1 MKTLY
6 FDCGMGAAGD
16 MLMASLYEICPDKEK
31 FLKTMNEM
39 GLPGLSVEAEP
50 AVKCGITGTH
60 MKVTIHGEEEESV
73 DVDLQGHEHHHNHEA
88 GCDHDHSQD
97 NHVHSHEQ
105 VHEESEHVHHH
116 SHSIASDVT
125 DAEVHE
131 HTHEHTQLH
140 EDHADIHEHTHV
152 HDDDHA
158 HTHTHEHTHDD
169 AGHDHAHTHHHHASM
184 AGISHIIE
192 HLNLPEEVKTDIVA
206 VYRLIAEAESHVH
219 GKTVEE
225 IHFHEVGTADA
236 IADIAGVCLLMYM
249 VAPQKVIA
257 SPVHVGS
264 GNVRCAHGILPVPA
278 PATAYILQGLPIY
291 SGVIKGE
298 LCTPTGAALLKHF
311 VKEFKE
317 MPVMR
322 TSAIG
327 YGMGKKDFERANCV
341 RVLLGETEENGGEV
355 AELSCNLDD
364 MTPEALGFVQEILFA
379 AGALEVYTIPIGMK
393 KSRPGILLTCM
404 CRCND
409 KEKMVSL
416 IFKHTTT
423 LGIRESISKRYT
435 LTRTMK
441 EHDTPYGVI
450 REKISEGYGVRRG
463 KLEYEDLAKIARE
476 QGMSLE
482 EVKALTKE

>member
-16 MLMASLYEICPDKEK
+16 MLMASLYEICPDKAG

-73 DVDLQGHEHHHNHEA
+73 DVDLQEHVHDHAEQH
-88 GCDHDHSQD
+88 DHDHHEHCHD
-97 NHVHSHEQ
+97 HDKEAGNHHHHET
-105 VHEESEHVHHH
+105 EVHHH
-116 SHSIASDVT
+116 EMAADMADNTHIHAYDH
-125 DAEVHE
+125 DHQPDHDHHDE
-131 HTHEHTQLH
+131 HDFH
-140 EDHADIHEHTHV
+140 
-152 HDDDHA
+152 
-158 HTHTHEHTHDD
+158 HTHTHEETHTEEHS
-169 AGHDHAHTHHHHASM
+169 GHPHHHHTSM

-192 HLNLPEEVKTDIVA
+192 HLNLPDEVKKDVVA
-206 VYRLIAEAESHVH
+206 VYHLIAEAESHVH

-236 IADIAGVCLLMYM
+236 IADIAGVCLLMHM
-249 VAPQKVIA
+249 IAPQKVIA
-257 SPVHVGS
+257 SPIHVGS

-278 PATAYILQGLPIY
+278 PATAFILQGLPIY

-311 VKEFKE
+311 VTEFKE

-322 TSAIG
+322 TLAIG

-341 RVLLGETEENGGEV
+341 RVLLGETEETGSEV

-393 KSRPGILLTCM
+393 KSRPGILLNCM

-441 EHDTPYGVI
+441 EHETPYGVV
-450 REKISEGYGVRRG
+450 REKVSEGYGVVRG

-482 EVKALTKE
+482 EVKALVENE

>member
-16 MLMASLYEICPDKEK
+16 MLMASLYEICPDKAG

-73 DVDLQGHEHHHNHEA
+73 DVDLHEHVHDHEEQH
-88 GCDHDHSQD
+88 DHDH
-97 NHVHSHEQ
+97 
-105 VHEESEHVHHH
+105 
-116 SHSIASDVT
+116 
-125 DAEVHE
+125 HE
-131 HTHEHTQLH
+131 HCH
-140 EDHADIHEHTHV
+140 DHDH
-152 HDDDHA
+152 HDDHDFH
-158 HTHTHEHTHDD
+158 HTHTHEENHTEEHS
-169 AGHDHAHTHHHHASM
+169 GHPHHHHASM

-192 HLNLPEEVKTDIVA
+192 HLNLPDEVKKDVVA
-206 VYRLIAEAESHVH
+206 VYHLIAEAESHVH

-236 IADIAGVCLLMYM
+236 IADIAGVCLLMHM
-249 VAPQKVIA
+249 IAPQKVIA
-257 SPVHVGS
+257 SPIHVGS
-264 GNVRCAHGILPVPA
+264 GNVHCAHGILPVPA
-278 PATAYILQGLPIY
+278 PATAFILQGLPIY

-311 VKEFKE
+311 VTEFKE

-322 TSAIG
+322 TLAIG

-341 RVLLGETEENGGEV
+341 RVLLGETEETGSEV

-441 EHDTPYGVI
+441 EHETPYGVV
-450 REKISEGYGVRRG
+450 REKVSEGYGVVRG

-482 EVKALTKE
+482 EVKALVENE

>member
-16 MLMASLYEICPDKEK
+16 MLMASLYEICPDKER
-31 FLKTMNEM
+31 FLKMINEM

-50 AVKCGITGTH
+50 SVKCGITGTH

-73 DVDLQGHEHHHNHEA
+73 DVDLQGHEHHH
-88 GCDHDHSQD
+88 DHDHEHD
-97 NHVHSHEQ
+97 HDHHHDYNHEHNHDHTDDHHDHSHED
-105 VHEESEHVHHH
+105 HHH
-116 SHSIASDVT
+116 SHEM
-125 DAEVHE
+125 AESAAE
-131 HTHEHTQLH
+131 QT
-140 EDHADIHEHTHV
+140 IHEHTHDGQFEHH
-152 HDDDHA
+152 HDEQSDLDHA
-158 HTHTHEHTHDD
+158 H
-169 AGHDHAHTHHHHASM
+169 DHRHSHHHHTSM
-184 AGISHIIE
+184 AGISRIIE
-192 HLNLPEEVKTDIVA
+192 HLELPEEVKTDIVA

-236 IADIAGVCLLMYM
+236 IADIAGVCLLMHM
-249 VAPQKVIA
+249 IAPKKVIA
-257 SPVHVGS
+257 SPIHVGS
-264 GNVRCAHGILPVPA
+264 GNVHCAHGILPVPA

-291 SGVIKGE
+291 SGDIRGE

-311 VKEFKE
+311 VTEFKE

-322 TSAIG
+322 TAAIG

-341 RVLLGETEENGGEV
+341 RVLLGETEETGSEV
-355 AELSCNLDD
+355 TELFCNLDD
-364 MTPEALGFVQEILFA
+364 MTPEAIGFVQEILFA

-416 IFKHTTT
+416 LFKHTTT

-435 LTRTMK
+435 LTRTIK
-441 EHDTPYGVI
+441 EHETPYGVI
-450 REKISEGYGVRRG
+450 REKVSEGYGVCRG
-463 KLEYEDLAKIARE
+463 KLEYEDIAKIARE
-476 QGMSLE
+476 NGMSLE
-482 EVKALTKE
+482 EVKELVEK

>member
-39 GLPGLSVEAEP
+39 GLPGLSIEAEP
-50 AVKCGITGTH
+50 SVKCGITGTH
-60 MKVTIHGEEEESV
+60 MKVTIHGVEEESV
-73 DVDLQGHEHHHNHEA
+73 DVDLQGHEHEHHQEHNHEDSQHSHA
-88 GCDHDHSQD
+88 HDHHHDHEDTHHDHS
-97 NHVHSHEQ
+97 HE
-105 VHEESEHVHHH
+105 SHHH
-116 SHSIASDVT
+116 AHEM
-125 DAEVHE
+125 AESAAE
-131 HTHEHTQLH
+131 QT
-140 EDHADIHEHTHV
+140 IHEHTH
-152 HDDDHA
+152 DH
-158 HTHTHEHTHDD
+158 
-169 AGHDHAHTHHHHASM
+169 GHPHHHHASM

-192 HLNLPEEVKTDIVA
+192 HLNFPEEVKNDIVA

-236 IADIAGVCLLMYM
+236 IADIAGVCLLMHM
-249 VAPQKVIA
+249 IAPQKVIA
-257 SPVHVGS
+257 SPIHVGS

-278 PATAYILQGLPIY
+278 PATAFILQGLPIY
-291 SGVIKGE
+291 SGDIKGE

-311 VKEFKE
+311 VTEFKE

-341 RVLLGETEENGGEV
+341 RVLLGETEETGGEV
-355 AELSCNLDD
+355 TELSCNLDD

-393 KSRPGILLTCM
+393 KSRPGTLLTCM

-423 LGIRESISKRYT
+423 LGIRESISRRYT

-441 EHDTPYGVI
+441 EHETPYGVV
-450 REKISEGYGVRRG
+450 REKVSEGYGVCRR

-482 EVKALTKE
+482 EVKALKALTK

>member
-39 GLPGLSVEAEP
+39 GLPGLSIEAEP
-50 AVKCGITGTH
+50 SVKCGITGTH
-60 MKVTIHGEEEESV
+60 MKVTIHGVEEESV
-73 DVDLQGHEHHHNHEA
+73 DVDLQGHEHEHHQEHNHEDSQHSHA
-88 GCDHDHSQD
+88 HDHHHDHEDTHHDHS
-97 NHVHSHEQ
+97 HE
-105 VHEESEHVHHH
+105 SHHH
-116 SHSIASDVT
+116 AHEM
-125 DAEVHE
+125 AESAAE
-131 HTHEHTQLH
+131 QT
-140 EDHADIHEHTHV
+140 IHEHTH
-152 HDDDHA
+152 DH
-158 HTHTHEHTHDD
+158 
-169 AGHDHAHTHHHHASM
+169 GHPHHHHASM

-192 HLNLPEEVKTDIVA
+192 HLNFPEEVKNDIVA

-236 IADIAGVCLLMYM
+236 IADIAGVCLLMHM
-249 VAPQKVIA
+249 IAPQKVIA
-257 SPVHVGS
+257 SPIHVGS

-278 PATAYILQGLPIY
+278 PATAFILQGLPIY
-291 SGVIKGE
+291 SGDIKGE

-311 VKEFKE
+311 VTEFKE

-341 RVLLGETEENGGEV
+341 RVLLGETEETGGEV
-355 AELSCNLDD
+355 TELSCNLDD

-393 KSRPGILLTCM
+393 KSRPGTLLTCM

-423 LGIRESISKRYT
+423 LGIRESISRRYT

-441 EHDTPYGVI
+441 EHETPYGVV
-450 REKISEGYGVRRG
+450 REKVSEGYGVCRE

-482 EVKALTKE
+482 EVKALTK

>member
-31 FLKTMNEM
+31 FLKSMNEM
-39 GLPGLSVEAEP
+39 GLPGLSIEAEP
-50 AVKCGITGTH
+50 SVKCGITGTH

-73 DVDLQGHEHHHNHEA
+73 DVDLQGHEHEHHQEHNHEDSQHSHA
-88 GCDHDHSQD
+88 HDHHHDHEDTHHDHSHESHHHAHEMAESAAEQTVHECIYDKQADQNPENQNDLNHPHTHDHDH
-97 NHVHSHEQ
+97 NCG
-105 VHEESEHVHHH
+105 
-116 SHSIASDVT
+116 
-125 DAEVHE
+125 
-131 HTHEHTQLH
+131 
-140 EDHADIHEHTHV
+140 
-152 HDDDHA
+152 HD
-158 HTHTHEHTHDD
+158 HTHDH
-169 AGHDHAHTHHHHASM
+169 GHPHHHHASM

-192 HLNLPEEVKTDIVA
+192 HLNLPEEVKNDIVA

-236 IADIAGVCLLMYM
+236 IADIAGVCLLMHRI
-249 VAPQKVIA
+249 APQKVIA
-257 SPVHVGS
+257 SPIHVGS
-264 GNVRCAHGILPVPA
+264 GNVHCAHGILPVPA
-278 PATAYILQGLPIY
+278 PATAFILQGLPIY
-291 SGVIKGE
+291 SGDIRGE

-311 VKEFKE
+311 VTEFKE

-322 TSAIG
+322 TAAIG

-341 RVLLGETEENGGEV
+341 RVLLGETEENGSEV
-355 AELSCNLDD
+355 TELSCNLDD

-409 KEKMVSL
+409 KKKMVSL
-416 IFKHTTT
+416 LFKHTTT

-435 LTRTMK
+435 LTRTIK
-441 EHDTPYGVI
+441 EHETPYGVV
-450 REKISEGYGVRRG
+450 REKVSEGYGVCRG
-463 KLEYEDLAKIARE
+463 KLEYEDIAKIARE
-476 QGMSLE
+476 NGMSLE
-482 EVKALTKE
+482 EVKELVEK

>member
-16 MLMASLYEICPDKEK
+16 MLMASLYEICPDKAG
-31 FLKTMNEM
+31 FLKTMNAM

-73 DVDLQGHEHHHNHEA
+73 DVDLQGHVHDHAEQH
-88 GCDHDHSQD
+88 DHDHHEHCHD
-97 NHVHSHEQ
+97 HDKEAGNHHHHET
-105 VHEESEHVHHH
+105 EVHHH
-116 SHSIASDVT
+116 EMAADMADNTHIHAYDH
-125 DAEVHE
+125 DHQPDHDHHDE
-131 HTHEHTQLH
+131 HDFH
-140 EDHADIHEHTHV
+140 
-152 HDDDHA
+152 
-158 HTHTHEHTHDD
+158 HTHTHEETHTEEHS
-169 AGHDHAHTHHHHASM
+169 GHPHHHHTSM

-192 HLNLPEEVKTDIVA
+192 HLNLPDEVKKDVVA
-206 VYRLIAEAESHVH
+206 VYHLIAEAESHVH

-236 IADIAGVCLLMYM
+236 IADIAGVCLLMHM
-249 VAPQKVIA
+249 IAPQKVIA
-257 SPVHVGS
+257 SPIHVGS

-278 PATAYILQGLPIY
+278 PATAFILQGLPIY

-311 VKEFKE
+311 VTEFKE

-322 TSAIG
+322 TLAIG

-341 RVLLGETEENGGEV
+341 RVLLGETEETGSEV

-416 IFKHTTT
+416 LFKHTTT

-441 EHDTPYGVI
+441 EHETPYGVV
-450 REKISEGYGVRRG
+450 REKVSEGYGVVRG

-482 EVKALTKE
+482 EVKALVENE

>member
-1 MKTLY
+1 
-6 FDCGMGAAGD
+6 
-16 MLMASLYEICPDKEK
+16 
-31 FLKTMNEM
+31 
-39 GLPGLSVEAEP
+39 
-50 AVKCGITGTH
+50 
-60 MKVTIHGEEEESV
+60 
-73 DVDLQGHEHHHNHEA
+73 
-88 GCDHDHSQD
+88 
-97 NHVHSHEQ
+97 
-105 VHEESEHVHHH
+105 
-116 SHSIASDVT
+116 
-125 DAEVHE
+125 
-131 HTHEHTQLH
+131 
-140 EDHADIHEHTHV
+140 
-152 HDDDHA
+152 
-158 HTHTHEHTHDD
+158 
-169 AGHDHAHTHHHHASM
+169 M

-192 HLNLPEEVKTDIVA
+192 HLNLPDEVKKDVVA
-206 VYRLIAEAESHVH
+206 VYHLIAEAESHVH

-236 IADIAGVCLLMYM
+236 IADIAGVCLLMHM
-249 VAPQKVIA
+249 IAPQKVIA
-257 SPVHVGS
+257 SPIHVGS

-278 PATAYILQGLPIY
+278 PAAAFILQGLPIY

-311 VKEFKE
+311 VTEFKE

-322 TSAIG
+322 TLAIG

-341 RVLLGETEENGGEV
+341 RVLLGETEETGSEV

-441 EHDTPYGVI
+441 EHETPYGVV
-450 REKISEGYGVRRG
+450 REKVSEGYGVVRG

-482 EVKALTKE
+482 EVKALVENE

>member
-1 MKTLY
+1 
-6 FDCGMGAAGD
+6 
-16 MLMASLYEICPDKEK
+16 
-31 FLKTMNEM
+31 
-39 GLPGLSVEAEP
+39 
-50 AVKCGITGTH
+50 

-73 DVDLQGHEHHHNHEA
+73 DVDLQKHVHDHAEHHEHANDHHEHCHDHEA
-88 GCDHDHSQD
+88 AGNHHHHETETHHHEMAADMADNTHIHAYDHDHQPD
-97 NHVHSHEQ
+97 HDHHD
-105 VHEESEHVHHH
+105 EHDFH
-116 SHSIASDVT
+116 
-125 DAEVHE
+125 
-131 HTHEHTQLH
+131 
-140 EDHADIHEHTHV
+140 
-152 HDDDHA
+152 
-158 HTHTHEHTHDD
+158 HTHTHEETHTEEDS
-169 AGHDHAHTHHHHASM
+169 GHPHHHHASM
-184 AGISHIIE
+184 AGITHIIE
-192 HLNLPEEVKTDIVA
+192 HLNLPDEVKKDVVA
-206 VYRLIAEAESHVH
+206 VYHLIAEAESHVH

-236 IADIAGVCLLMYM
+236 IADIAGVCLLMHM
-249 VAPQKVIA
+249 IVPQKVIA
-257 SPVHVGS
+257 SPIHVGS
-264 GNVRCAHGILPVPA
+264 GNVHCAHGILPVPA
-278 PATAYILQGLPIY
+278 PATAFILQGLPIY

-311 VKEFKE
+311 VTEFKE

-322 TSAIG
+322 TAAIG
-327 YGMGKKDFERANCV
+327 YGMGKKDFERANCM
-341 RVLLGETEENGGEV
+341 RVLLGETEENGSEV
-355 AELSCNLDD
+355 TELSCNLDD

-416 IFKHTTT
+416 LFKHTTT

-441 EHDTPYGVI
+441 EHETPYGVV
-450 REKISEGYGVRRG
+450 REKVSEGYGVVRG

-482 EVKALTKE
+482 DVKKLIGK